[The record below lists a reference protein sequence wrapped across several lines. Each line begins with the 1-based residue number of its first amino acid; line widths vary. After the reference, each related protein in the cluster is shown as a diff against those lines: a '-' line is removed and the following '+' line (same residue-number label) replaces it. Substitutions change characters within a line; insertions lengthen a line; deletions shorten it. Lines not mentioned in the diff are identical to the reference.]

1 VGRLDNIVARNKRG
15 GRFNERTGTMI
26 LVGMF
31 LLVIIALAAFT
42 DLGQPPADDGP
53 PVPVPHEK
61 SIHVPLGGKPRP
73 ATGAH

>member
-1 VGRLDNIVARNKRG
+1 MGRLDNIVARNKRG

-42 DLGQPPADDGP
+42 DLGQPPADDAP
-53 PVPVPHEK
+53 APLPHEK
-61 SIHVPLGGKPRP
+61 SIHVPLAKPRP
-73 ATGAH
+73 TTGAH